1 LQPGNPNKISSG
13 GIAKAE
19 LAAQLRNEGMRRA
32 VASRVKISYGTDA
45 GVFPHSENN
54 RDFALLASMG
64 MRPIDLLRSATSRA
78 ADLLGTSDR
87 GMLAVGK
94 LADVVAVSGDP
105 SANIRVLE
113 KPSFVMLGG
122 RRVDTSRLAT

>member
-1 LQPGNPNKISSG
+1 
-13 GIAKAE
+13 
-19 LAAQLRNEGMRRA
+19 
-32 VASRVKISYGTDA
+32 VKITYGTDA
-45 GVFPHSENN
+45 GVFPHNENN

-64 MRPIDLLRSATSRA
+64 MRPIDLLRSATGRA

-87 GMLAVGK
+87 GTLAAGK
-94 LADVVAVSGDP
+94 LADVVAVSDDP
-105 SANIRVLE
+105 SVNIRTLE